1 MAKQGRRPTELENP
15 KIQNLITALRAGNYF
30 EHACAY
36 AGIASSTAYR
46 WLERGRREQ
55 QSQADGNKPNNIEQH
70 YLELCETIEK
80 ARADAIVGN
89 VAIIQNAAKAG
100 TWQAAAW
107 WLERTMPNQFGR
119 QLKAEVTT
127 VDNTTDADADIARI
141 ITYLDEVD
149 KGGSLEM
156 DSGTGED

>member
-55 QSQADGNKPNNIEQH
+55 QSQADGNKPNSIEQH

-127 VDNTTDADADIARI
+127 GMSHRERNALKRKAEKQRTT
-141 ITYLDEVD
+141 
-149 KGGSLEM
+149 LEELAKK
-156 DSGTGED
+156 SSRHT